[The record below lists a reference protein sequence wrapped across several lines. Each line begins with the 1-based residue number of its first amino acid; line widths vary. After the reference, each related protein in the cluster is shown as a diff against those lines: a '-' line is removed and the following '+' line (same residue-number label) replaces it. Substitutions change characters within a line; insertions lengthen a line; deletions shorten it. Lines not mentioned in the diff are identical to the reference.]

1 MLVALDTVSIEPCEI
16 IPCFTEDV
24 RNLSYRRILVMEG
37 FRRQRLEPAI

>member
-24 RNLSYRRILVMEG
+24 RNLRSRESIAANQPL
-37 FRRQRLEPAI
+37 